1 METLID
7 RVTALFQGE
16 QTNVGVLDG
25 QQLQNSLT
33 HREVFIAEEFAAQS
47 LTPNGGVCRIL
58 HHSFSKATYRPSR
71 HRHTAIAR
79 LRTSPHP
86 GRKMQPRFQSLAAD
100 RAGPAKS
107 GPPLRRARWGPD
119 VSEPN
124 RPSASRSSPGECN

>member
-33 HREVFIAEEFAAQS
+33 HREVFIAEEFTAQS
-47 LTPNGGVCRIL
+47 LTPYGGVCRIL
-58 HHSFSKATYRPSR
+58 HHSFSPATYRPSR
-71 HRHTAIAR
+71 HPHTAIGR
-79 LRTSPHP
+79 LRISPHP
-86 GRKMQPRFQSLAAD
+86 TQKTQPRCQSLAAG
-100 RAGPAKS
+100 RAGPVKS

-124 RPSASRSSPGECN
+124 RPSASRSNPDECN